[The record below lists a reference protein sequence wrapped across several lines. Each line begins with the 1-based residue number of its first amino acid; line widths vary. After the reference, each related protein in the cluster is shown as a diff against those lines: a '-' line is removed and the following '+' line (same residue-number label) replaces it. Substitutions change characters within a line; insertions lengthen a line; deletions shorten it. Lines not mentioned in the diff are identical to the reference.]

1 MEDRILLSCIR
12 LHILRA
18 SKHMFSDRSLLR
30 ALLLRLCSTVKPTS
44 VVGNSV
50 EASPNSAAGCDGD
63 MEASGVVTSTP
74 QKADLDQQTSINE
87 SLKQVCISMCSDQHQ
102 LQRTSI
108 PSVSDRKIVWNSR
121 YLYYPKIGPR
131 KT

>member
-1 MEDRILLSCIR
+1 
-12 LHILRA
+12 
-18 SKHMFSDRSLLR
+18 MFSDRSLLR

-87 SLKQVCISMCSDQHQ
+87 SLKQVCMSMCSDQRQ
-102 LQRTSI
+102 VQFNRFSF
-108 PSVSDRKIVWNSR
+108 
-121 YLYYPKIGPR
+121 
-131 KT
+131 